1 MKMKKITYKLFMIT
15 SLILFSFAILIYL
28 AIYFFLPT
36 FYEKY
41 KTNELQTG
49 LQELLEKS
57 KHLTFQEAKPLLDRY
72 ANNNNAMLYIQS
84 EDGTIV
90 YPFLLI
96 TEENI
101 IIQKSRN
108 MMSEDSYSIVQEI
121 QFLDATYNLHVQAT
135 LQPIDEA
142 SKVLVLFLPYISLIV
157 IFIGIGS
164 AYLSSRFITRPVLYI
179 NQSAKKMA
187 NLDFS
192 EKIEVRSNDEL
203 GELSNSLNDMSINLQ
218 QTMSA
223 LHKANHQ
230 LKSDIEKEREIET
243 KRREF
248 FATVAH
254 ELKTPL
260 TVIKG
265 YVEGMLYN
273 IGPYQDRDKYLKE
286 NYQMVERME
295 KIVREILSVSK
306 LESNTLKPT
315 LEEIDLSELIITI
328 TKSLNFFATQKSIQ
342 IIQEVESHLFVSTD
356 RNLLEKACKNIIHN
370 AIMYSPPGE
379 RVHVQLTKNQ
389 QQSNIQFQVINTGV
403 QINEEDIQQIFEP
416 FYRVEKSRNRNTGG
430 SGLGLFIVKQIFT
443 ALSITY
449 TMNNLEQSVQFLA
462 TIPQKIEK

>member
-1 MKMKKITYKLFMIT
+1 MKMKKITYKLFLIT

-41 KTNELQTG
+41 KTNELQIG

-57 KHLTFQEAKPLLDRY
+57 KHLSLQEATPLLDQY
-72 ANNNNAMLYIQS
+72 ANKNNAMLFIES
-84 EDGTIV
+84 KNGTIV
-90 YPFLLI
+90 YPFFLI
-96 TEENI
+96 TDEDI

-108 MMSEDSYSIVQEI
+108 IMSEDSYSTVQEI
-121 QFLDATYNLHVQAT
+121 QFYDGTYTLHVQAT

-142 SKVLVLFLPYISLIV
+142 SKVLIRFLPYISLIV
-157 IFIGIGS
+157 IVTGIGS
-164 AYLSSRFITRPVLYI
+164 AYLSSKLITRPILYI
-179 NQSAKKMA
+179 NQSAHKMA

-203 GELSNSLNDMSINLQ
+203 GELSKNLNDMSVNLQ
-218 QTMSA
+218 QTMFD
-223 LHKANHQ
+223 LQKANHQ

-273 IGPYQDRDKYLKE
+273 IGPYRDRDKYLKE
-286 NYQMVERME
+286 NYQIVERME

-306 LESNTLKPT
+306 LESSTLKPT
-315 LEEIDLSELIITI
+315 FEEVNLSELIFSI
-328 TKSLNFFATQKSIQ
+328 TKSLDFFAIQKNIQ
-342 IIQEVESHLFVSTD
+342 IIQDIESNLFVSTD
-356 RNLLEKACKNIIHN
+356 CNLLEKACKNIIHN
-370 AIMYSPPGE
+370 AIMYSPSGE
-379 RVHVQLTKNQ
+379 KVFIQLTKNPQ
-389 QQSNIQFQVINTGV
+389 QPNILFQVINTGV
-403 QINEEDIQQIFEP
+403 QINEVDIQQIFQP

-430 SGLGLFIVKQIFT
+430 SGLGLFIVKQIFA

-449 TMNNLEQSVQFLA
+449 TMKNLEQNVIFSA
-462 TIPQKIEK
+462 TIPLT